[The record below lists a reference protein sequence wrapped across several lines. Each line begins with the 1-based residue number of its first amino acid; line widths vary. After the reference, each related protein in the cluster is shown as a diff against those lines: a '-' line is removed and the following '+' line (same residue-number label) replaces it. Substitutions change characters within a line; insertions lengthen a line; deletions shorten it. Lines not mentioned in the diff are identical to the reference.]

1 MRTIM
6 ALKREEVEER
16 SKMSS
21 TMLWLMI
28 KYRSGSISCKTLRIY
43 QRKIRRYWEI
53 ESLPK
58 NQEIRRRKNSET
70 LTLKLMY
77 SEQDIANSST
87 SSRIILVILVKR
99 TLLTVYSRVRQKDKK
114 LIMFMGTALSK
125 MVAVKTLWRW
135 CLDLLPW

>member
-21 TMLWLMI
+21 TMLWQMI
-28 KYRSGSISCKTLRIY
+28 KYRSGNISCKILRIY
-43 QRKIRRYWEI
+43 QRRIKRYWEI
-53 ESLPK
+53 ESQPK
-58 NQEIRRRKNSET
+58 NQETRRRRNSET
-70 LTLKLMY
+70 LTLRLMY
-77 SEQDIANSST
+77 LEQDIANSST
-87 SSRIILVILVKR
+87 FSKIILVIHAKR
-99 TLLTVYSRVRQKDKK
+99 TLLTVYSRVRLKDKK

-135 CLDLLPW
+135 C